1 MTKPSIL
8 FIEPSGNTNFFD
20 NYMRLPLLGGLY
32 LATILKNNGYDIRI
46 LNENL
51 LQKKLDPFE
60 LKADIFLI
68 TALTPTANRA
78 KYLAGELKKLNPKS
92 KVIVGGIHAT
102 LLNTEFID
110 VVDHVVVGE
119 AEGIILDVIENKYTD
134 KIIQGSKVQDVNTL
148 PLVNYSLLEGYE
160 KMDILPVMT
169 SRGCPF
175 DCNFCTVTKIF
186 GKNFRMQ
193 TPERIVAEIEN
204 ALAYVKCR
212 DFFFYDDNFTADKN
226 RVNEFC
232 DLLMKKN
239 IDISWFAQ
247 VRSDIAKDPELV
259 KKMVKAGLRWVYIG
273 FESISDAT
281 LKAYHKSQTKAD
293 IEKAINV
300 LHSFGV
306 NIHGMFMFG
315 EDNDT
320 LESFY
325 ETSDFAIKN
334 EIDTVQFMI
343 LTPFPGTQTYI
354 SMESQNRIL
363 HKNWDYFNAMFTV
376 FQPKNMSPS
385 ELTNETYKAYTRFYS
400 IRRTL
405 LDILLVLYNIL
416 LDAFVWNVQRPKKYA
431 IDILLLRAGAKVIIK
446 KYSYIFESYLKY
458 LSSHPE
464 KM

>member
-51 LQKKLDPFE
+51 LQKKFDPFE

-78 KYLAGELKKLNPKS
+78 KYLAGELKKLNPNS

-119 AEGIILDVIENKYTD
+119 AEGIIIDIIENKYTD
-134 KIIQGSKVQDVNTL
+134 KIIHGSKVKDINTL
-148 PLVNYSLLEGYE
+148 PLVDYSLLEGYE

-204 ALAYVKCR
+204 ALSYVKCR

-226 RVNEFC
+226 RVSEFC

-259 KKMVKAGLRWVYIG
+259 EKMVKAGLRWVYIG

-300 LHSFGV
+300 LHGFGV

-343 LTPFPGTQTYI
+343 LTPFPGTQTYT

-405 LDILLVLYNIL
+405 LDILLVLYNIF

-458 LSSHPE
+458 LTSRPE

>member
-8 FIEPSGNTNFFD
+8 FIEPSGTTNFFD

-32 LATILKNNGYDIRI
+32 LATILSNNGYNIRI

-51 LQKKLDPFE
+51 LQRKLDPFE

-78 KYLAGELKKLNPKS
+78 KDLAIQLKKLYPKS
-92 KVIVGGIHAT
+92 KVIIGGIHAT
-102 LLNTEFID
+102 LLSTEFADI
-110 VVDHVVVGE
+110 VDHVVLSE
-119 AEGIILDVIENKYTD
+119 AEDIILDVIENKYTD
-134 KIIQGSKVQDVNTL
+134 KIIHGSKIQDVNTL

-186 GKNFRMQ
+186 GKKFRMQ

-204 ALAYVKCR
+204 ALSYVNCR
-212 DFFFYDDNFTADKN
+212 DFFFYDDNFTADKE
-226 RVNEFC
+226 RVNAFC
-232 DLLMKKN
+232 DLLMEKK

-259 KKMVKAGLRWVYIG
+259 KKMVKSGLRWVYIG

-293 IEKAINV
+293 IEKAIAV

-315 EDNDT
+315 ADSDT
-320 LESFY
+320 LDNFH

-334 EIDTVQFMI
+334 GIDTVQFMI

-354 SMESQNRIL
+354 ALESENRIF
-363 HKNWDYFNAMFTV
+363 HKNWDYYNAMFAV
-376 FQPKNMSPS
+376 FQPKNMSPT

-405 LDILLVLYNIL
+405 LDTLLVLYNIL
-416 LDAFVWNVQRPKKYA
+416 LDAFVWNFTRTKKYTL
-431 IDILLLRAGAKVIIK
+431 DILLLRAGAQIIIR
-446 KYSYIFESYLKY
+446 KYSSIYTSYLKY
-458 LSSHPE
+458 LTNRPE
-464 KM
+464 

>member
-32 LATILKNNGYDIRI
+32 LATILKNNGYDIKI

-78 KYLAGELKKLNPKS
+78 KHLAVELKKLYPAS

-110 VVDHVVVGE
+110 VVDHVVLSE
-119 AEGIILDVIENKYTD
+119 AEEIILDVIEGKYTE
-134 KIIQGSKVQDVNTL
+134 KIIHGSKIKDLNTL

-160 KMDILPVMT
+160 KMDILPLMT

-186 GKNFRMQ
+186 GKTFRMQ

-204 ALAYVKCR
+204 AISYVKCR
-212 DFFFYDDNFTADKN
+212 DFFFYDDNFTADKK
-226 RVNEFC
+226 RVSEFC
-232 DLLMKKN
+232 DLLMEKN

-259 KKMVKAGLRWVYIG
+259 EKMVKAGLRWVYIG

-293 IEKAINV
+293 IEKAIRV
-300 LHSFGV
+300 LHTFGV

-343 LTPFPGTQTYI
+343 LTPFPGTQTYTA
-354 SMESQNRIL
+354 MESQNRIL

-405 LDILLVLYNIL
+405 LDILLVFHNIL
-416 LDAFVWNVQRPKKYA
+416 LDALVWNVQRPKKYA
-431 IDILLLRAGAKVIIK
+431 LDILLLRAGAQFVIR
-446 KYSYIFESYLKY
+446 KYSYIYTSYLKY
-458 LSSHPE
+458 LTNRP
-464 KM
+464 

>member
-8 FIEPSGNTNFFD
+8 FIEPSGATNFFN

-32 LATILKNNGYDIRI
+32 LATILKNNGYDIKI

-78 KYLAGELKKLNPKS
+78 KYLAGELKKLYPDS

-102 LLNTEFID
+102 LLNTEFLD
-110 VVDHVVVGE
+110 VVDHIVTSE
-119 AEGIILDVIENKYTD
+119 AEEIILDVIEGKYTD
-134 KIIQGSKVQDVNTL
+134 KIICGSKIKDVNTL

-204 ALAYVKCR
+204 ALSYVKCR
-212 DFFFYDDNFTADKN
+212 DFFFYDDNFTADKK
-226 RVNEFC
+226 RVSEFC
-232 DLLMKKN
+232 DLLLEKN

-247 VRSDIAKDPELV
+247 VRSDIAKDPELIR
-259 KKMVKAGLRWVYIG
+259 KMVKSGLRWVYIG
-273 FESISDAT
+273 FESINDAT
-281 LKAYHKSQTKAD
+281 LKAFHKSQTKAD
-293 IEKAINV
+293 IEKAISV

-315 EDNDT
+315 EDHDT

-334 EIDTVQFMI
+334 EIDTIQFMI
-343 LTPFPGTQTYI
+343 LTPFPGTQTYTA
-354 SMESQNRIL
+354 MESQNRIL

-400 IRRTL
+400 IKRTL
-405 LDILLVLYNIL
+405 LDTLRVLYNIL
-416 LDAFVWNVQRPKKYA
+416 LDAFVWNFGRTKKYSL
-431 IDILLLRAGAKVIIK
+431 DILLLRAGAQVIIR
-446 KYSYIFESYLKY
+446 KYSSIYSTYLKY
-458 LSSHPE
+458 LTNHPS
-464 KM
+464 